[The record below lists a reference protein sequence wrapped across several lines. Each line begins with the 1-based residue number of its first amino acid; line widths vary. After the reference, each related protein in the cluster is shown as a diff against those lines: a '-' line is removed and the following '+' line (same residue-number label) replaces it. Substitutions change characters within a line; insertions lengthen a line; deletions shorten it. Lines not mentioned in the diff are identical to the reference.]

1 MSAEDARAATDG
13 SSGRA
18 EEPPPDGTGGTD
30 GAPRRRRGR
39 PAKGESG
46 GGPGTQDRIL
56 ASARELFAERGYEK
70 TSVRAVARGA
80 EVDQALVHHY
90 FGTKEGLFSA
100 AVALTAA
107 PVTDRI
113 SVLDRVAP
121 ERAGEEFTRMFFRI
135 WENPVTRAPLLA
147 IVRSALTHE
156 TAARI
161 FREFIAGQ
169 LLSRLAGTLDAADAQ
184 LRAELAAA
192 QLVGTVLLRY
202 ALKMPPIATEDAET
216 LIARLAP
223 VVQHHLTGTAAPTG

>member
-1 MSAEDARAATDG
+1 VSAEDTRATTDG
-13 SSGRA
+13 SAGRA
-18 EEPPPDGTGGTD
+18 DGAPPDGTAGSDGT
-30 GAPRRRRGR
+30 PRRRRGR
-39 PAKGESG
+39 PARGESG
-46 GGPGTQDRIL
+46 GGPGTQERIL

-113 SVLDRVAP
+113 AALDRVAP
-121 ERAGEEFTRMFFRI
+121 DRAGEEFTRMFFRI

-223 VVQHHLTGTAAPTG
+223 VVQHHLTGAASSAS